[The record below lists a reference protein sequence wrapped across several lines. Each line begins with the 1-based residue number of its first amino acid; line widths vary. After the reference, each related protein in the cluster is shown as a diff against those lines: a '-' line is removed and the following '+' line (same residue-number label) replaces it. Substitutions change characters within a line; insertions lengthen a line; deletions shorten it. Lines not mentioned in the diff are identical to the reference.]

1 METVRSLRDRLRDA
15 PPILLDAAV
24 GTELER
30 RGLAGPAPLWSAA
43 ALLGDPEAVLQVHR
57 HDVAAGADVLTA
69 NTFRVH
75 RRALEKA
82 RRREDPR
89 RLTAL
94 AVHLAREAAGA
105 GAGGAG
111 GDGHPAFVV
120 GSQAPLEDCYRPD
133 LIPDDEALAREHGER
148 ADDLAAAG
156 VDGILVETHNSVRE
170 LVAATRAAKATGL
183 PVLVSM
189 VTGGA
194 GHLLSGEDLEEAV
207 RALEPL
213 EPDAIGINCVP
224 TRTLGAD
231 LRVLGAA
238 VESAGL
244 AWPLIAYGNVGRPV
258 GDRWEYSDE
267 APPEEYARSAVD
279 WIGLGARVV
288 GGCCGTGPTHT
299 AALRRRIDADRVR
312 TPAPSSG

>member
-1 METVRSLRDRLRDA
+1 MDTGRNLRERLRSRQ
-15 PPILLDAAV
+15 PLLLDAAV

-43 ALLGDPEAVLQVHR
+43 ALLGDPEGVLQVHR
-57 HDVAAGADVLTA
+57 HDVAAGADILTA

-111 GDGHPAFVV
+111 EDGHPAFVV

-133 LIPDDEALAREHGER
+133 LVPDDEALAREHGER
-148 ADDLAAAG
+148 SDDLAAAG
-156 VDGILVETHNSVRE
+156 VDGILVETHNAIRE
-170 LVAATRAAKATGL
+170 VVTATRAAKATGL

-194 GHLLSGEDLEEAV
+194 GHLLSGEDIADAV

-224 TRTLGAD
+224 TRTLEAD
-231 LRVLGAA
+231 LRVLAAA

-244 AWPLIAYGNVGRPV
+244 TWPLIAYGNLGRPA
-258 GDRWEYSDE
+258 GDRWEYAD
-267 APPEEYARSAVD
+267 ATLPEEYARAAVD
-279 WIGLGARVV
+279 WIALGASVV
-288 GGCCGTGPTHT
+288 GGCCGTGPNHT
-299 AALRRRIDADRVR
+299 AALRRRIDSDRLR
-312 TPAPSSG
+312 PPAPSL